1 MAGEKQNRRCTAWS
15 IGYFTAMRKMR
26 KQARQ
31 DVFNELIEW
40 INYVTYVSQT
50 PDGGTECC
58 TMFANAEDMIDSLR
72 EYLIAKKILDK

>member
-1 MAGEKQNRRCTAWS
+1 MASEKRNRQCTAWS
-15 IGYFTAMRKMR
+15 LGYFTAMRKMR

-58 TMFANAEDMIDSLR
+58 TMFASAEDMINSLK
-72 EYLIAKKILDK
+72 EYLIVKKILDK